1 MAEAFPVSGNI
12 EPASFP
18 YLLVDLH
25 RHGATGSLKVT
36 GPAHRKDL
44 YFRGGRILFGS
55 SNDPK
60 DQLGTILTDS
70 GRITKA
76 QLDEVN
82 AKVGPGNPLA
92 KVLAES
98 GFVNQREIGEAA
110 RDKLERI
117 LADVMAWEA
126 GTYDFEDGVL
136 PKGAV
141 DLKLSAERLLLSAVL
156 RVQDRAFALR
166 HVDMA
171 TVLEPVP
178 EGEAALSEIR
188 ADVWPLL
195 ERLDGRRTLKDAVS
209 LTRLDE
215 FEAAKTACALL
226 FLGAV
231 RPKAPGGEELDLA
244 QEAQIGFSAE
254 PPMYTVP
261 LEAVAPPVE
270 PEATGFAFSEPDP
283 TPFPVV
289 EPEPV
294 PEAAAET
301 VMFPFPQAFP
311 EAVPEAVPPPE
322 DVAPAAPVEPEPP
335 TFAPTFRPTVAR
347 EPEPEPEPMSFEV
360 DVPRRPGTDTVP
372 GDQPVYEPPSYPAAP
387 PPAPETADA
396 ESAPPP
402 ASSRPT
408 QEDLA
413 ALDALL
419 NPSAS
424 ARLGRSPVE
433 RPKAETWQQGTRPPT
448 TPPRKAPARPASA
461 AGSSRV
467 PLIASGLL
475 AVVLTT
481 VAAWYLFLR
490 SPAAPPVAPATHTP
504 PATVATAPPTP
515 VEPIAESSPETVE
528 ATLPEPSATTPA
540 PTILAT
546 PAPTPTPTPAAPPRP
561 TPVPAAPAAAPEP
574 AAATGDARALLRQGD
589 FPAAARSFATSL
601 STGGSGRFT
610 LQVAVACA
618 AENVQKAVAA
628 VPAEEFFVLPVSVKG
643 KDCYRLAWG
652 VFDSRAEAEAA
663 RAGLPAYFR
672 QAGATPRVAPL
683 AELLP

>member
-60 DQLGTILTDS
+60 DQLGTILTES

-117 LADVMAWEA
+117 LADVMAWNA
-126 GTYDFEDGVL
+126 GTYEFEDGVL

-156 RVQDRAFALR
+156 RVEDRAFALR

-261 LEAVAPPVE
+261 LPAVTPS
-270 PEATGFAFSEPDP
+270 EATGFAFSEPEP
-283 TPFPVV
+283 LPFPVV

-311 EAVPEAVPPPE
+311 QAVPEGAPPPAH
-322 DVAPAAPVEPEPP
+322 VAPAAPAEPEPP
-335 TFAPTFRPTVAR
+335 PFAPTFRPTVAP

-360 DVPRRPGTDTVP
+360 DVARRPGADTVP
-372 GDQPVYEPPSYPAAP
+372 GDRPVYEPPPSYPAAP
-387 PPAPETADA
+387 PPEAADT

-402 ASSRPT
+402 PTSRPT

-433 RPKAETWQQGTRPPT
+433 RPKTETWQPGSRPPT
-448 TPPRKAPARPASA
+448 TPPRKAPARPAG
-461 AGSSRV
+461 AGPSRV
-467 PLIASGLL
+467 PLIATGLL
-475 AVVLTT
+475 AVVVTT
-481 VAAWYLFLR
+481 VAAWYFLLR
-490 SPAAPPVAPATHTP
+490 SPASPTA
-504 PATVATAPPTP
+504 APPTTVAAAPPQEAPAP
-515 VEPIAESSPETVE
+515 VEPILESSPEPVE
-528 ATLPEPSATTPA
+528 AAAAEPSAATPA
-540 PTILAT
+540 PTIVAT
-546 PAPTPTPTPAAPPRP
+546 PLPTPTPTPAAPPRP
-561 TPVPAAPAAAPEP
+561 TPVPAAAAPAP
-574 AAATGDARALLRQGD
+574 AATGDARALLRQGD

-601 STGGSGRFT
+601 SAGAGGRFT

-643 KDCYRLAWG
+643 RDCYRLAWG

-672 QAGATPRVAPL
+672 QAGAAPRIAPL